1 MFNLVI
7 CVKCRLILCDFS
19 KIKFIGENTEI
30 FALNSLPLTMFFTT
44 NREPILSQEVLDVY
58 CFYFELFCS
67 GCGSQIGRKYL
78 TFNGFLLQNSIEN
91 SLETKKIEFL
101 DFELRIQDYSLEKDY
116 KIDKNKETTLFEI
129 VKTANLSEKIMIL
142 PDFINSARVLEQ
154 KRLKAILS
162 RITILE
168 GKIKELLEFLSHLKT
183 T

>member
-1 MFNLVI
+1 MQGCDQDLQLIFF
-7 CVKCRLILCDFS
+7 RLEFPQRNPVCLALFD
-19 KIKFIGENTEI
+19 EI
-30 FALNSLPLTMFFTT
+30 FEKTPIRIIAILFIPERIRIPAGDSIVTVHIVGDRPT
-44 NREPILSQEVLDVY
+44 NQA
-58 CFYFELFCS
+58 
-67 GCGSQIGRKYL
+67 
-78 TFNGFLLQNSIEN
+78 TFNHHGQFIV
-91 SLETKKIEFL
+91 ETKKIEFL